1 MGRVLG
7 TIGQS
12 VLIKGVVSA
21 TEDLTIEGR
30 VEGKI
35 ELGQGVLTV
44 GQTGQI
50 EAEVLAKV
58 VNVSGKVDGDIT
70 ATEAINISDTATV
83 DGALMAPRV
92 GIEEGAAFRG
102 QIDIS
107 VNIPLQRVLR
117 RLKPEKPHV
126 RLFRRLVGS
135 SFSMARPEADPC
147 QLFGVSSKLA
157 EATMRVRVGVD
168 SRPAQAD

>member
-1 MGRVLG
+1 MGRDLG

-12 VLIKGVVSA
+12 VLIKGIVSA

-35 ELGQGVLTV
+35 ELGLGVLTV
-44 GQTGQI
+44 GPTGQI
-50 EAEVLAKV
+50 EAKVLAKV

-92 GIEEGAAFRG
+92 GIEEGADFRG

-135 SFSMARPEADPC
+135 SFSMVRPEADPC
-147 QLFGVSSKLA
+147 QLFGVSPKLA

-168 SRPAQAD
+168 SRPARAD